1 MATNTSPTMTIGVGT
16 CDQPNRWSRALRTS
30 TASTITAM
38 PTVAIFCT
46 GLVSAVGPERMRRR
60 RISGR
65 RNAQYTLGPNDVT
78 PKTEMKTHAC
88 Q

>member
-1 MATNTSPTMTIGVGT
+1 
-16 CDQPNRWSRALRTS
+16 
-30 TASTITAM
+30 M

-65 RNAQYTLGPNDVT
+65 RSAQYTLGPNDVT
-78 PKTEMKTHAC
+78 PKTAMKTHAC